1 MMKTDLQKPAISNR
15 GRNVPHSAIRLLE
28 GNANT
33 AKARGVHIY
42 HLNIGQPD
50 IETPE
55 CIRRRAEADP
65 IIAYTPA
72 RGTDAVRRVMRDYY
86 GNLGVALEPDQLMM
100 TTGGSEAL
108 LFSMLACGDHGD
120 EALVVEPM
128 YANVRNFAAIG
139 GIDLKPL
146 QTRVEEGFRI
156 PPPEVW
162 QRAIT
167 ERTRFVMLCNPN
179 NPTGTVST
187 PDEIRSVAE
196 VCRDNGLFLIVD
208 EVYREFVYDGRKPW
222 SALSLE
228 GFDDTIVVADS
239 VSKRYSACGMRLGC
253 IATRNTEVI
262 GATGRMAEGRLSVPT
277 IEQRMLEGIAE
288 LPPDYMTGIVAEY
301 QSRRDLLFKGLTSIP
316 GVELQV
322 PQGAFYFIARLPVG
336 DALEFSR
343 WMVSSFEVDGA
354 TVMLAPAPGFYLTP
368 GLGRDEARI
377 AYVLVE
383 DDLKKAV
390 EILRKAIEAWNRR

>member
-1 MMKTDLQKPAISNR
+1 MTTALEKPAISNR
-15 GRNVPHSAIRLLE
+15 GRSVPASAIRLLE
-28 GNANT
+28 GNANA

-55 CIRRRAEADP
+55 YIRSRAGADT

-72 RGTDAVRRVMRDYY
+72 RGTEAVRKVMRDYY
-86 GNLGVALEPDQLMM
+86 AKLGVALESSELMM

-108 LFSMLACGDHGD
+108 LFAMLACADPGD
-120 EALVVEPM
+120 EGLVVEPM
-128 YANVRNFAAIG
+128 YANIRNFATIG
-139 GIDLKPL
+139 GITLKPL
-146 QTRVEEGFRI
+146 AAHVDEGFKI
-156 PPPEVW
+156 PSAEVFA
-162 QRAIT
+162 RAIT
-167 ERTRFVMLCNPN
+167 DRTRFVMLCNPN

-187 PDEIRSVAE
+187 PDEIRAVAE
-196 VCRDNGLFLIVD
+196 VCREHRIFLIVD

-253 IATRNTEVI
+253 IATRNAEVI

-277 IEQRMLEGIAE
+277 IEQQMLEGIAD
-288 LPPDYMTGIVAEY
+288 LPANYMDGIVAKY
-301 QSRRDLLFKGLTSIP
+301 QRRRDLLFAGLTSIP
-316 GVELQV
+316 GVELQL

-336 DALEFSR
+336 DALAFSR

-354 TVMLAPAPGFYLTP
+354 TVMLAPAAGFYLTP
-368 GLGRDEARI
+368 DLGKDEVRI

-383 DDLKKAV
+383 EDLRQAV
-390 EILRKAIEAWNRR
+390 EILRLAIEAWNEP

>member
-1 MMKTDLQKPAISNR
+1 MTTAPAKPAISR
-15 GRNVPHSAIRLLE
+15 RALNVPHSPIRLLE
-28 GNANT
+28 GDANA
-33 AKARGVHIY
+33 AKARGVRIY

-55 CIRRRAEADP
+55 CIRRRASADR
-65 IIAYTPA
+65 ILAYTPA
-72 RGTDAVRRVMRDYY
+72 RGTEAVRSVMRDYY
-86 GNLGVALEPDQLMM
+86 RGLGVALDHGQLMM

-108 LFSMLACGDHGD
+108 LFAMLACGDDGD
-120 EALVVEPM
+120 EALIVEPM

-139 GIDLKPL
+139 GITLRPL
-146 QTRVEEGFRI
+146 RTHVEDGFKL
-156 PPPEVW
+156 PPPDAWE
-162 QRAIT
+162 RAIT
-167 ERTRFVMLCNPN
+167 DRTRFVMLCNPN

-187 PDEIRSVAE
+187 PEEIRGIAE
-196 VCRDNGLFLIVD
+196 VCRRRGLFLIVD
-208 EVYREFVYDGRKPW
+208 EVYREFVYDGRKAW

-228 GFDDTIVVADS
+228 GFDETIIVADS

-253 IATRNTEVI
+253 IATRNADVI
-262 GATGRMAEGRLSVPT
+262 AATGRMAEGRLSSPT
-277 IEQRMLEGIAE
+277 IEQRMLEGISEIPAG
-288 LPPDYMTGIVAEY
+288 YMPGVVAEY
-301 QSRRDLLFKGLTSIP
+301 EKRRDLLFEGLTSIP

-336 DALEFSR
+336 DSLAFSR
-343 WMVSSFEVDGA
+343 WLVSTFEVGGA

-383 DDLKKAV
+383 DDLRNAV
-390 EILRKAIEAWNRR
+390 EILREGIAAWHRG

>member
-1 MMKTDLQKPAISNR
+1 MTTATAKPAISNR
-15 GRNVPHSAIRLLE
+15 GRKVPHSAIRLLE
-28 GNANT
+28 GDANA

-55 CIRRRAEADP
+55 CIRRRAVADP

-72 RGTDAVRRVMRDYY
+72 RGTEAVRKVMRDYY
-86 GNLGVALEPDQLMM
+86 ARLGVTLERDQLMM

-108 LFSMLACGDHGD
+108 LFAMLACGDHGD

-139 GIDLKPL
+139 GIELKPL
-146 QTRVEEGFRI
+146 QAHVEEGFRI
-156 PPPEVW
+156 PSADVW
-162 QRAIT
+162 KRAIT
-167 ERTRFVMLCNPN
+167 DRTRFVMLCNPN

-187 PDEIRSVAE
+187 PEEIRAVAE
-196 VCRDNGLFLIVD
+196 VCRDHGIFLIVD
-208 EVYREFVYDGRKPW
+208 EVYREFVYDGRTPW
-222 SALSLE
+222 SALTLE

-253 IATRNTEVI
+253 IATRNAEVI

-288 LPPDYMTGIVAEY
+288 LPADYMKGIVAEY

-368 GLGRDEARI
+368 GLGKDEARI

-383 DDLKKAV
+383 DDLRRSV

>member
-1 MMKTDLQKPAISNR
+1 MTIAPAKPAISNR
-15 GRNVPHSAIRLLE
+15 GRNVPASAIRLLE
-28 GNANT
+28 GDANA

-55 CIRRRAEADP
+55 CIRRRATADST
-65 IIAYTPA
+65 IAYTPA
-72 RGTDAVRRVMRDYY
+72 RGTEAVRKAMRDYY
-86 GNLGVALEPDQLMM
+86 TQLGADLEPGQLMM

-108 LFSMLACGDHGD
+108 LFAMLACADNGDD
-120 EALVVEPM
+120 ALIVEPM
-128 YANVRNFAAIG
+128 YANVRNFAALG
-139 GIDLKPL
+139 GLTLRPL
-146 QTRVEEGFRI
+146 QSHVEEGFRI
-156 PPPEVW
+156 PSPEVFA
-162 QRAIT
+162 RAIT

-187 PDEIRSVAE
+187 PEQIRAIAE
-196 VCRDNGLFLIVD
+196 VCRDRGIFLIID

-228 GFDDTIVVADS
+228 GFDETVIVVDS

-253 IATRNTEVI
+253 IATRNSEVI

-288 LPPDYMTGIVAEY
+288 LPVGYMNAIVTEY
-301 QSRRDLLFKGLTSIP
+301 QNRRDLLFEGLTSIP
-316 GVELQV
+316 GVELQL

-354 TVMLAPAPGFYLTP
+354 TVMLAPAPGFYLTH

-377 AYVLVE
+377 AYVLGR
-383 DDLKKAV
+383 DDLRKAV
-390 EILRKAIEAWNRR
+390 EILRQAIEAWNSR

>member
-1 MMKTDLQKPAISNR
+1 MTTATAKPAISR
-15 GRNVPHSAIRLLE
+15 RALNVPHSAIRLLE
-28 GNANT
+28 RDAAV
-33 AKARGVHIY
+33 AKSRGVHIH

-50 IETPE
+50 LETPE
-55 CIRRRAEADP
+55 WIRRRAMADR

-72 RGTDAVRRVMRDYY
+72 RGTDAARTVMLDYY
-86 GNLGVALEPDQLMM
+86 ATLGVTLERDQLMI

-108 LFSMLACGDHGD
+108 LFAMLACADDGD
-120 EALVVEPM
+120 EALMVEPM

-139 GIDLKPL
+139 GITLRPL
-146 QTRVEEGFRI
+146 RTHVENGFKL
-156 PPPEVW
+156 PPPAAWEG
-162 QRAIT
+162 AIT
-167 ERTRFVMLCNPN
+167 NRTRFVMICNPN

-187 PDEIRSVAE
+187 PDEIRAIAE
-196 VCRDNGLFLIVD
+196 VCRQRGLFLIVD
-208 EVYREFVYDGRKPW
+208 EVYREFVYDGRRPW

-228 GFDDTIVVADS
+228 GFDDTIIVADS
-239 VSKRYSACGMRLGC
+239 ISKRYSACGMRLGS
-253 IATRNTEVI
+253 IATRNADVI
-262 GATGRMAEGRLSVPT
+262 AATGRMAEGRLSAPT

-288 LPPDYMTGIVAEY
+288 LPDDYMSGVVAQYE
-301 QSRRDLLFKGLTSIP
+301 SRRNLLFERLTSIP

-336 DALEFSR
+336 DSLAFSR
-343 WMVSSFEVDGA
+343 WLVSSFEVDGE

-383 DDLKKAV
+383 DDLRKAV
-390 EILRKAIEAWNRR
+390 EILREGIAAWSDS

>member
-1 MMKTDLQKPAISNR
+1 MTTATTKPAISR
-15 GRNVPHSAIRLLE
+15 RALNVPHSAIRLLE
-28 GNANT
+28 GDANT
-33 AKARGVHIY
+33 AKARGVRIY

-55 CIRRRAEADP
+55 CIRRRASADR
-65 IIAYTPA
+65 IVAYTPA
-72 RGTDAVRRVMRDYY
+72 RGTEAVRSVMRDYY
-86 GNLGVALEPDQLMM
+86 RGLGVALEHGQLMM

-108 LFSMLACGDHGD
+108 LFAMLACGDDGD
-120 EALVVEPM
+120 EALIVEPM

-139 GIDLKPL
+139 GITLRPL
-146 QTRVEEGFRI
+146 RTHVEDGFKL
-156 PPPEVW
+156 PPPEAW
-162 QRAIT
+162 ERAIT
-167 ERTRFVMLCNPN
+167 DRTRFAMLCNPN

-187 PDEIRSVAE
+187 PEEIRGIAE
-196 VCRDNGLFLIVD
+196 VCRRRGLFLIVD

-222 SALSLE
+222 SSLSLE

-253 IATRNTEVI
+253 IATRNADVI
-262 GATGRMAEGRLSVPT
+262 AATGRMAEGRLSSPT

-288 LPPDYMTGIVAEY
+288 LPADYMRGIVAEY
-301 QSRRDLLFKGLTSIP
+301 GKRRDILFEGLTSIP
-316 GVELQV
+316 GVELQL

-336 DALEFSR
+336 DSLAFSR
-343 WMVSSFEVDGA
+343 WLVSTFEVDGA

-383 DDLKKAV
+383 NDLRNAI
-390 EILRKAIEAWNRR
+390 EILRKGIEAWNSR

>member
-1 MMKTDLQKPAISNR
+1 MTTSTTKPAISR
-15 GRNVPHSAIRLLE
+15 RALSVPHSAIRLLE
-28 GNANT
+28 GDANA
-33 AKARGVHIY
+33 AKARGVRIY

-55 CIRRRAEADP
+55 CIRRRATADR

-72 RGTDAVRRVMRDYY
+72 RGTEAVRAVMRDYY
-86 GNLGVALEPDQLMM
+86 RGLGVSLEHGQLMM

-108 LFSMLACGDHGD
+108 LFAMLACGDDGD
-120 EALVVEPM
+120 EALIVEPM

-139 GIDLKPL
+139 GITLRPL
-146 QTRVEEGFRI
+146 RTHVEDGFKL
-156 PPPEVW
+156 PPPEAW
-162 QRAIT
+162 ERAIT
-167 ERTRFVMLCNPN
+167 DRTRFVMLCNPN

-187 PDEIRSVAE
+187 PEEIRGIAE
-196 VCRDNGLFLIVD
+196 VCRRHGLFLIVD

-222 SALSLE
+222 SSLSLE
-228 GFDDTIVVADS
+228 GFDDTIIVADS

-253 IATRNTEVI
+253 IATRNADVI
-262 GATGRMAEGRLSVPT
+262 AATGRMAEGRLSSPT

-288 LPPDYMTGIVAEY
+288 LPADYMKGIVAEY
-301 QSRRDLLFKGLTSIP
+301 EKRRDLLFEGLTSIP

-336 DALEFSR
+336 DSLAFSR
-343 WMVSSFEVDGA
+343 WLVSTFEVDGA

-368 GLGRDEARI
+368 GLGSDEARI

-383 DDLKKAV
+383 DDLRKAV
-390 EILRKAIEAWNRR
+390 EILRAGIGAWNRR